1 MRELCFGRDLSGCSS
16 FQCRLE
22 ILVEPL
28 RDDVDLIVF
37 ELAEDGSGPVIF
49 EGDHTIA
56 GDAEQKPPDAEAGG
70 AADRGGESGQDPPGD
85 HDSGDPQPR
94 ADPLHDQ
101 VARQLENRVA
111 PNDDAEEMFLVWRG
125 RFRVEFRDRIVE
137 LAPGEL
143 LIVPCGV
150 EHRTAA
156 DEEAEVILLEP
167 AGVVNTGNVVHEKFT
182 APTGAR
188 I

>member
-1 MRELCFGRDLSGCSS
+1 MERINIAEKFARFSEQWQPKIVAELNG
-16 FQCRLE
+16 QE
-22 ILVEPL
+22 VKLVK
-28 RDDVDLIVF
+28 V
-37 ELAEDGSGPVIF
+37 
-49 EGDHTIA
+49 
-56 GDAEQKPPDAEAGG
+56 
-70 AADRGGESGQDPPGD
+70 RGTFPW
-85 HDSGDPQPR
+85 HR
-94 ADPLHDQ
+94 H
-101 VARQLENRVA
+101 
-111 PNDDAEEMFLVWRG
+111 DDAEEMFLVWRG

-143 LIVPCGV
+143 LIVPGGV

-167 AGVVNTGNVVHEKFT
+167 AGVVNTGNVIDEKFT